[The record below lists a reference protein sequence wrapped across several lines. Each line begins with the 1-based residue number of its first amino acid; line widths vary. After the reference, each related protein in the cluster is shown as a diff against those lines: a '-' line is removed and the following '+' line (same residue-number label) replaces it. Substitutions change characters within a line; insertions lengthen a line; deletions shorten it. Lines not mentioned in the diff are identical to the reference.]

1 MEKNVIL
8 KVENLVKRYHVNSEP
23 ILKNVNIEVY
33 EGEIYGFLGRNG
45 VGKSTLSRVIMG
57 DPNYKVING
66 SIIFNFFRNLH
77 DIIHSGCTNM
87 PNITKVKTKRK
98 KKEKKYFHDSV

>member
-1 MEKNVIL
+1 MVIVNKAVIINIRVQIAL
-8 KVENLVKRYHVNSEP
+8 QDNDFILFRYIPRSG
-23 ILKNVNIEVY
+23 IAI
-33 EGEIYGFLGRNG
+33 
-45 VGKSTLSRVIMG
+45 SC
-57 DPNYKVING
+57 G

-98 KKEKKYFHDSV
+98 KKKRNIFMTVFKEQK